1 VEPNSRTLRSRLL
14 SALEDDPARAI
25 GDLNDLL
32 AAYVARHNSTPHPA
46 LGGKTPLEVWEAM
59 TAEAPVRPHRGTA
72 WLDEC
77 FLNRTTRKVNKDA
90 TVRVRNVL
98 FDVPQHLVGER
109 VDICYEVGGDGRTWV
124 VEGDA
129 RGERRTPVLPTDKEA
144 NGRMPRVVPRYHY
157 DWTSTDEGG
166 DRA

>member
-32 AAYVARHNSTPHPA
+32 AAYVARHNSTPHSA

-77 FLNRTTRKVNKDA
+77 FLDRTTRKVNRDA

-109 VDICYEVGGDGRTWV
+109 VAICYEVGDGGRTWV
-124 VEGDA
+124 VESEA
-129 RGERRTPVLPTDKEA
+129 RGEWRTPILPTDKEA
-144 NGRMPRVVPRYHY
+144 NGRMPRVVPRYRY
-157 DWTSTDEGG
+157 DRSGEGD
-166 DRA
+166 DRG